1 MVDPWWHEV
10 VSNLSHENWPLSST
24 TAILP
29 KKWWTKPVPMSG
41 FRDCVHNLYLQDLE
55 IQGFD
60 LIAQCVTIIGHAHT
74 NKPQPALNKIQ
85 VRTSDECRYIKIKK
99 SQEGLE
105 AVYPWGKIVSL
116 KHSGLRAAGPFRWWL
131 QTAWNWEPSLRPK
144 CECST
149 QEAFLCEMLGQQ
161 ASEGGGNRLQNCR
174 GRHRKSRW
182 SSAVLTIPGNLWP
195 SAGSWL

>member
-99 SQEGLE
+99 ITGRIRSSLSLRKNCVLE
-105 AVYPWGKIVSL
+105 AFRSTSGWSL
-116 KHSGLRAAGPFRWWL
+116 QVVVTDSVKLRAQFETQVWMLHPRGFSLWDVRAAGKWGRRK
-131 QTAWNWEPSLRPK
+131 QTAELPR
-144 CECST
+144 
-149 QEAFLCEMLGQQ
+149 EAQKVQVE
-161 ASEGGGNRLQNCR
+161 
-174 GRHRKSRW
+174 
-182 SSAVLTIPGNLWP
+182 
-195 SAGSWL
+195 